1 MTQPFLGKVVS
12 LREKQGYEWKMKMYI
27 HDCSRYVER
36 VFWVVKGN
44 I

>member
-1 MTQPFLGKVVS
+1 MENANV
-12 LREKQGYEWKMKMYI
+12 